1 MAYRLRHPEAT
12 YNVRG
17 QPTLC
22 IVHPSLAS
30 AWDPMAANSLV
41 SRRQPFIGGV
51 PTIVLLEADDCQ
63 SSCRSSKRQS
73 VGLGLRA
80 RVESC
85 DSSVGPATGGG
96 SAVLELLAVLVKCPS
111 LGPPVPDSKGHCASS
126 PHHEIKCL
134 RCSCNIPDIQ
144 NSPRAAGRWSGLCGF
159 ASADHIGGM
168 LWLRMPAS
176 PVRKQLFG
184 LPRRYLPIG
193 HAHTPWMSR
202 RS

>member
-1 MAYRLRHPEAT
+1 MRR
-12 YNVRG
+12 
-17 QPTLC
+17 QPTLG
-22 IVHPSLAS
+22 IVQPSPAS
-30 AWDPMAANSLV
+30 AWNPMASNGLV
-41 SRRQPFIGGV
+41 PRRQPFTGRV
-51 PTIVLLEADDCQ
+51 PTIVVLEADDSQ
-63 SSCRSSKRQS
+63 SSCRSSKRPS
-73 VGLGLRA
+73 AGLAFGP
-80 RVESC
+80 ESNC
-85 DSSVGPATGGG
+85 ATRRSGQRQKGG
-96 SAVLELLAVLVKCPS
+96 SADLALLAGLVTCPS

-126 PHHEIKCL
+126 PHHEVKCL